1 MAHKDES
8 TTSQAEARDDDEVL
22 RKRLLKR
29 VAVAGAAVVLL
40 LGGLVLFESMV
51 VRKEPAQ
58 QDLARIEPETK
69 PIEKQVE
76 EQQEQAAPEVEQA
89 EEATE
94 KSAGAGVLAKEP
106 EAEPEHTEAPQPE
119 APPKAARATTRVERP
134 LTVPARA
141 HQAISRPG
149 DATPVAPRPE
159 PAREASTAPIA
170 RVAAP
175 QPAPRPLAAAV
186 ESVRHFLVQVG
197 VFSNVANAEEL
208 RTKIEAAGIPA
219 RIEARV
225 QVGPFANRQEAEQAR
240 EKLKSLGLDP
250 GLIVAA
256 RK

>member
-8 TTSQAEARDDDEVL
+8 TTSQAEGRDDDEVL

-29 VAVAGAAVVLL
+29 VAVAAAAVVLL

-51 VRKEPAQ
+51 VRKENVQ
-58 QDLARIEPETK
+58 QELARIEPETK
-69 PIEKQVE
+69 PIEKQVDE
-76 EQQEQAAPEVEQA
+76 PQEKAAPEDEKVA
-89 EEATE
+89 ESATE
-94 KSAGAGVLAKEP
+94 KPVGAGEVAKEP
-106 EAEPEHTEAPQPE
+106 EAEAPAK
-119 APPKAARATTRVERP
+119 APRATKRAERP

-141 HQAISRPG
+141 HQAMSRPG
-149 DATPVAPRPE
+149 DAPAIVPKPE
-159 PAREASTAPIA
+159 PARQAGTAPA
-170 RVAAP
+170 VRAAAP
-175 QPAPRPLAAAV
+175 QPASRPLAAAV